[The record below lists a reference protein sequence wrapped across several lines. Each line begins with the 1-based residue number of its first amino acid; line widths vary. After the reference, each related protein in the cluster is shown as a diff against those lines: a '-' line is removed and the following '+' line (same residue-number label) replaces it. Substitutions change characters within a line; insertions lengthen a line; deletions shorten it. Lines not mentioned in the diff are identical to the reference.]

1 METEKSKNYLEE
13 FVTCRVKVEKML
25 IEEEAVMEYLR
36 LSAAEAGSFCAA
48 VQGVVPSA
56 L

>member
-1 METEKSKNYLEE
+1 MEGEKQWWP
-13 FVTCRVKVEKML
+13 RV
-25 IEEEAVMEYLR
+25 EEEAVMEHLQ
-36 LSAAEAGSFCAA
+36 LSASGAGSFCAA